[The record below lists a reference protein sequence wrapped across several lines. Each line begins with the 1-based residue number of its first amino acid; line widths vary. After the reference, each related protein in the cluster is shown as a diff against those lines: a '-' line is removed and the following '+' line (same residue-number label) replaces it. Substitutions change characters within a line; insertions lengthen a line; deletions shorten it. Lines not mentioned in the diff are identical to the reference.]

1 MVWTSLPSNLKLK
14 KKKSCKNTIYQKWHN
29 NKLKSSIILW
39 ASQEVLVVKNM
50 PVNAGDWD
58 MGSINGS
65 GRSPGGSHGNP
76 FQYSFLEN
84 PKDRGALWV
93 TESDMTEVT

>member
-1 MVWTSLPSNLKLK
+1 MGFPRGTSGKEHACQCRRLR
-14 KKKSCKNTIYQKWHN
+14 
-29 NKLKSSIILW
+29 
-39 ASQEVLVVKNM
+39 
-50 PVNAGDWD
+50 D

-84 PKDRGALWV
+84 PKDRRALWV